1 MNPRHARWVNRS
13 VPPPPLLC
21 GAEMLL
27 DFSISQRQEVLAV
40 MDPETRELMLEYL
53 NRHDRGHDGMG
64 DCVCPK
70 CGFKG
75 PYEVFTG
82 GVVQDEFV

>member
-1 MNPRHARWVNRS
+1 
-13 VPPPPLLC
+13 
-21 GAEMLL
+21 MLL

-40 MDPETRELMLEYL
+40 MEPETRQSMLEYL
-53 NRHDRGHDGMG
+53 NRNDRGHDGMG

-70 CGFKG
+70 CAFKA

-82 GVVQDEFV
+82 GGGCTG